1 MENQLLNSFYGN
13 DKAKTTL
20 VLGWK
25 DGRLPHAVL
34 LEGES
39 GSGKKTFARLI
50 AAAAVCSDTD
60 SPCGTCRHCK
70 KAAEGVHPDI
80 MLIDG
85 GGSAKNVNV
94 DAIRDIRSS
103 AHVKPNEAER
113 KVYILADAQNMTV
126 QAQNALLKVLEE
138 PPKGVMFILTC
149 DNHSRLLETIVSRVT
164 MLRIENPP
172 IEACI
177 AALRTLA
184 PDHSEQEYQLAS
196 EVFEGNIGKAVASF
210 QDERFAQIIESAK
223 KITHA
228 AVRGTEYDLLAEL
241 AVFENDKDGFTA
253 CIKRVKSAFIEI
265 VKRKYGAPKTA
276 VEVQNTLD
284 NFISALQCRRIID
297 IIEKMLRMMAQN
309 LGYPLA
315 SVWLCSQIKSALG

>member
-1 MENQLLNSFYGN
+1 MLDSFYGN
-13 DKAKTTL
+13 NLAKTTL

-39 GSGKKTFARLI
+39 GSGKKTFAKI
-50 AAAAVCSDTD
+50 VAAAAVCSGKDK
-60 SPCGTCRHCK
+60 PCGICRHCK
-70 KAAEGVHPDI
+70 KAEQGVHPDI

-85 GGSAKNVNV
+85 AQSSKNVNV
-94 DAIRDIRSS
+94 DAIREIRAS
-103 AHVKPNEAER
+103 ANIKPNEAER

-172 IEACI
+172 INICAQV
-177 AALRTLA
+177 LHTLA
-184 PDHSEQEYQLAS
+184 PEHSEQEYLMAA
-196 EVFEGNIGKAVASF
+196 EVFEGNIGKAAASF
-210 QDERFAQIIESAK
+210 HDEGFIKIIESSK
-223 KITHA
+223 KIAYA

-241 AVFENDKDGFTA
+241 AEFENDKDGFAA
-253 CIKRVKSAFIEI
+253 CLKRVKI
-265 VKRKYGAPKTA
+265 VFMDVIKRKYGGKKTPLGQC
-276 VEVQNTLD
+276 ELD
-284 NFISALQCRRIID
+284 NYISALQCRRIVD
-297 IIEKMLRMMAQN
+297 IIEEMLRMMEQN
-309 LGYPLA
+309 MGYPLA
-315 SVWLCSQIKSALG
+315 SAWLCSQIKNALR